1 MVAAEIG
8 TKRTASVRKPPF
20 FVAHKQ
26 HLGEK
31 DTLYPV
37 ASLHG
42 YFLAGTIIAST
53 SSAM

>member
-1 MVAAEIG
+1 MLAAEIG
-8 TKRTASVRKPPF
+8 TKRTASARKSPF
-20 FVAHKQ
+20 FVAYKQ
-26 HLGEK
+26 HMGEK
-31 DTLYPV
+31 DAVYPV